1 MNGDDEV
8 RLGTTNLGRGRRSWV
23 GVRRERSVLGGS
35 VLGCDDL
42 AGGAI
47 GAMRV

>member
-1 MNGDDEV
+1 M
-8 RLGTTNLGRGRRSWV
+8 GTTKLGRGRQIWV
-23 GVRRERSVLGGS
+23 EDDEAGSRTKAQERSVLSGS